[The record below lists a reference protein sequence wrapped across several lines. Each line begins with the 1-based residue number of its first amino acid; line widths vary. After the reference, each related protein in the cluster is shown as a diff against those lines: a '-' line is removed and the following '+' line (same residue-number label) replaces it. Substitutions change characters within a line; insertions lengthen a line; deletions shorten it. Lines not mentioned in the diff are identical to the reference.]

1 VLKEIFSAAGAW
13 AAAGVAGLAG
23 AETCAGSFFSEE
35 FGTAWSGAFLQEAK
49 ERISKQ
55 GRIAKEVFFIIGK
68 MIAGLSATQSV
79 SKRIKAA
86 KCIIHTRLV

>member
-1 VLKEIFSAAGAW
+1 MAIGA
-13 AAAGVAGLAG
+13 AGLAG
-23 AETCAGSFFSEE
+23 AAAFAGAFFSEE
-35 FGTAWSGAFLQEAK
+35 LSTAWSGAFLQEAK
-49 ERISKQ
+49 EKISKQ

-68 MIAGLSATQSV
+68 MIACLSDTQSV